1 MWGGPSHLFVSA
13 NRTLAVSGAQEHT
26 ARAGR
31 PEAVPRQPPVR
42 GRLTGTPSSPRG
54 RAEGTAPF
62 PESRGGE
69 PAAPGRRST
78 GAGGGRCPT
87 PGSSTKSLRVP
98 QPPPRG
104 SPRSPARGRRR
115 TKVSCHQRSGAARRG
130 AHPAL
135 TPRRRHRP
143 RRRSPSAAAEPSGGA
158 GPPIQRRERAPPA
171 QQQQQPPARPPPFL
185 PFPGRSPRSCSAC
198 RQMGMFFFQPGMAPR
213 VLLSAAGRSW
223 QGAAATRAGRREA
236 GGSGARAGSAEG
248 RRPRGGEGRRR
259 SLRDAERG
267 GLPPVQPGTGEG
279 RAEEGLWEG
288 EARRDAGPGGRLRNG
303 GRRGRPPAGGAGRA
317 PPGAGRAAESR
328 STQGGRL
335 RTAASAPQPRP
346 AGPGASGWAPPGG
359 VGTATLL
366 HLVTC

>member
-171 QQQQQPPARPPPFL
+171 QQQQQQPPARL
-185 PFPGRSPRSCSAC
+185 PALLPSSLSPGAHL
-198 RQMGMFFFQPGMAPR
+198 APAR
-213 VLLSAAGRSW
+213 LAGRWGCSSSSPAW
-223 QGAAATRAGRREA
+223 LRACCSVRRGAHGRAR
-236 GGSGARAGSAEG
+236 
-248 RRPRGGEGRRR
+248 RRPALG
-259 SLRDAERG
+259 
-267 GLPPVQPGTGEG
+267 
-279 RAEEGLWEG
+279 
-288 EARRDAGPGGRLRNG
+288 G
-303 GRRGRPPAGGAGRA
+303 GRRGEAGL
-317 PPGAGRAAESR
+317 GRAAR
-328 STQGGRL
+328 RGGGLAGGR
-335 RTAASAPQPRP
+335 
-346 AGPGASGWAPPGG
+346 GGGGA
-359 VGTATLL
+359 
-366 HLVTC
+366 